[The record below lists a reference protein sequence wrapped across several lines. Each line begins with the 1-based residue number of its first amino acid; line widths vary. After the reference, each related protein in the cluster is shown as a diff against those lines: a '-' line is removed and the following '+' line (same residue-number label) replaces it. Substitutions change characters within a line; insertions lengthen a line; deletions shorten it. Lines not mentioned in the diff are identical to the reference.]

1 VAERRLLSGARS
13 SLPGGRVSRAPVLGL
28 ICCSA
33 GGLEDVRT
41 RLVEPLIDKGWRV
54 AVTLTPTAATWL
66 SATGEIPKLE
76 LATGLPVRSAPRLP
90 STTRPHPAVDG
101 YAVVPATANSVAK
114 MALGIGD
121 NQALTQICETIGN
134 DSIPIVVFPRVNAAH
149 ARQPA
154 WAGHLEAL
162 RGAGVHL
169 VYGPEVWPLH
179 EPRSEP
185 GRNLPW
191 RAILDAIDAAIP
203 HR

>member
-1 VAERRLLSGARS
+1 M
-13 SLPGGRVSRAPVLGL
+13 PGGRVSRPPVLGL

-33 GGLEDVRT
+33 GGLKDVRT
-41 RLVEPLIDKGWRV
+41 CLVEPLIDKGWRV

-66 SATGEIPKLE
+66 GATGETAELE
-76 LATGLPVRSAPRLP
+76 SVTGLPVRSAPRLP
-90 STTRPHPAVDG
+90 GEARPHPVVDG
-101 YAVVPATANSVAK
+101 YAVVPATANFVAK

-154 WAGHLEAL
+154 WASHLEAL
-162 RGAGVHL
+162 RSAGVHL
-169 VYGPEVWPLH
+169 VYGPEIWPLH

-185 GRNLPW
+185 GRDLPW
-191 RAILDAIDAAIP
+191 SAILDAIEAAIP
-203 HR
+203 QR

>member
-1 VAERRLLSGARS
+1 MSQ
-13 SLPGGRVSRAPVLGL
+13 APVLGL

-41 RLVEPLIDKGWRV
+41 CLVEPLIDKGWRV

-66 SATGEIPKLE
+66 EASGEISELE
-76 LATGLPVRSAPRLP
+76 SVTGLPVRSAPRLP
-90 STTRPHPAVDG
+90 ATARPHPAVDG

-114 MALGIGD
+114 MALGIAD

-134 DSIPIVVFPRVNAAH
+134 YSVPIVVFPRVNAAH

-154 WAGHLEAL
+154 WDGHLEAL
-162 RGAGVHL
+162 RRAGVHL
-169 VYGPEVWPLH
+169 VYGPDIWPLH

-191 RAILDAIDAAIP
+191 PAILDAIEAAIP
-203 HR
+203 QQ